1 MSVCIDGAYSQLKKI
16 VIKHKS
22 HDQSN
27 LGEVKFDWLVR
38 AVTDVKI
45 PVIATAL

>member
-1 MSVCIDGAYSQLKKI
+1 MNVCIDGAYSQLKKI

-27 LGEVKFDWLVR
+27 LSVPGIWEKLSL
-38 AVTDVKI
+38 TG
-45 PVIATAL
+45 LLGQ